1 MAEERIPID
10 FHIELE
16 EFPAALETDVVDSL
30 DKLSEGHS
38 DMIGA
43 MVSAKELASDETPHR
58 FQTKVVIYLRP
69 DNVVAEERADNL
81 RASVKGALTAVERQV
96 RGKRAKLGEPW
107 KRPDVSSGDE
117 IPPDIQP

>member
-10 FHIELE
+10 LHIDLE
-16 EFPAALETDVVDSL
+16 RFPAALETDVVESL
-30 DKLSEGHS
+30 GKLSEGHS

-58 FQTKVVIYLRP
+58 FQTKVVVYLRP

-96 RGKRAKLGEPW
+96 RDKRERLGEPW
-107 KRPDVSSGDE
+107 KRPDVSSGE
-117 IPPDIQP
+117 ELPPDIQS